1 MDESGFQV
9 FLTHPATVWMVVS
22 VVFLLAEAF
31 GIPGVGLLF
40 AGLGALVAGLCV
52 YGGVVAEESHNA
64 QFIVFF
70 VFSLVWAMLLW
81 KPMQKFRVGKR
92 HGEYHNIIGT
102 TAYVGGSGISRKD
115 GGEVTWSGTIMR
127 AELSASAGVDS
138 IESGSAVVIVEVN
151 GATLVVKP
159 KA

>member
-1 MDESGFQV
+1 MDESSFQA
-9 FLTHPATVWMVVS
+9 FLSHPSAVWMVVS
-22 VVFLLAEAF
+22 VLFLLIEAF
-31 GIPGVGLLF
+31 GIPGVGLMF
-40 AGLGALVAGLCV
+40 AGLGALVAGLSV
-52 YGGVVAEESHNA
+52 FSGAVAEDNHNA
-64 QFIVFF
+64 QFILFF
-70 VFSLVWAMLLW
+70 VFSLVWAVLLW

-127 AELSASAGVDS
+127 AELAASAAVDR
-138 IESGSAVVIVEVN
+138 IESGAVVVIVEVT

-159 KA
+159 K